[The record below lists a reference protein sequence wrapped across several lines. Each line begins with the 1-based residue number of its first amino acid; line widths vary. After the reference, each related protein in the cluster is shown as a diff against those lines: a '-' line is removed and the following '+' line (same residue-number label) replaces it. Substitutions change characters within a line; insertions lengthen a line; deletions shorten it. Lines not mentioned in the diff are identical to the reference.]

1 MPFDHRPRYRP
12 IAQWS
17 HSYLLAQTKNLM
29 FTNSLSAV
37 LMIINAVATELALIN
52 KKRVVA
58 NIDLINKLLE

>member
-1 MPFDHRPRYRP
+1 
-12 IAQWS
+12 
-17 HSYLLAQTKNLM
+17 M
-29 FTNSLSAV
+29 FTNSLGAV